1 MMRVVPIIAYAVL
14 ALVAFALYLRWRV
27 RRGGLIV
34 TSQFRTPW
42 HNYAVGG
49 VDHSTHL
56 FGLAFDVVP
65 DSEKTISILR
75 GIGFKTILRE
85 GDHVH
90 AEFF

>member
-1 MMRVVPIIAYAVL
+1 MRLQAVL
-14 ALVAFALYLRWRV
+14 ALAVLALATFALFLRWRV
-27 RRGGLIV
+27 TTAGLKI

-65 DSEKTISILR
+65 DDETTISILR
-75 GIGFKTILRE
+75 ELGFKTLISE

-90 AEFF
+90 AEYF